1 MKNFLFE
8 TLNKNILLIILAYLF
23 CQGSFLNAQEKKIHS
38 LPIKKESIQPD
49 KSTKDLIPM
58 PSGDINTSSTK
69 VNFNR
74 NPFQEP
80 LKTEFP
86 TIENL
91 HSSLKFRGLAYSD
104 NKLFAIIE
112 TDSNQKFY
120 KVGDSLDN
128 GFVIQFISL
137 DNVTVDISNGSK
149 NYRLSLV
156 DIEKLI

>member
-1 MKNFLFE
+1 MKNLLFKK
-8 TLNKNILLIILAYLF
+8 LHNNILLIILTYFF

-38 LPIKKESIQPD
+38 LPIKKESIQFD
-49 KSTKDLIPM
+49 KYTKDLIPM
-58 PSGDINTSSTK
+58 PIGDINTSSTK

-91 HSSLKFRGLAYSD
+91 HSSLKFRGIAHSD
-104 NKLFAIIE
+104 NNLFAIIE
-112 TDSNQKFY
+112 EDSNQKFY

-128 GFVIQFISL
+128 GFVNELISL
-137 DNVTVDISNGSK
+137 DNVTLYISNVSK

-156 DIEKLI
+156 DIEKLL

>member
-1 MKNFLFE
+1 MKNLLLKK
-8 TLNKNILLIILAYLF
+8 LNKNILLIIFAYLF
-23 CQGSFLNAQEKKIHS
+23 CQSSFINAQEKKIHS
-38 LPIKKESIQPD
+38 LPIKKESIQTD

-91 HSSLKFRGLAYSD
+91 HSSLKFRGLAHSN

-112 TDSNQKFY
+112 SDSNQKFY

>member
-1 MKNFLFE
+1 MKNLLFKK
-8 TLNKNILLIILAYLF
+8 LNKNILLIILAYLF

-38 LPIKKESIQPD
+38 LPIKKESIQTN
-49 KSTKDLIPM
+49 KSLKDLIPM
-58 PSGDINTSSTK
+58 PLGDINTSSTK

-91 HSSLKFRGLAYSD
+91 HSSLKFRGLAHSD

-112 TDSNQKFY
+112 IDSNQKFY

-137 DNVTVDISNGSK
+137 DNVTVDISNGFK

-156 DIEKLI
+156 DIEKLL

>member
-1 MKNFLFE
+1 MKNLSFK
-8 TLNKNILLIILAYLF
+8 TLNKNILLIILTFLF
-23 CQGSFLNAQEKKIHS
+23 CKGFFLYAQEKKIHS
-38 LPIKKESIQPD
+38 LPIKKESIQSN
-49 KSTKDLIPM
+49 KSKKVLIPM

-80 LKTEFP
+80 IKSEFSS
-86 TIENL
+86 IENL
-91 HSSLKFRGLAYSD
+91 YSSLKFRGLAKSD

-112 TDSNQKFY
+112 TNSNQKFY

-128 GFVIQFISL
+128 GFVIKFISV
-137 DNVTVDISNGSK
+137 DDVTVDISNGSK

>member
-1 MKNFLFE
+1 MKNLLFKK
-8 TLNKNILLIILAYLF
+8 LNKNILLIILAYLF
-23 CQGSFLNAQEKKIHS
+23 CQSTLLNAQEKKIHS

-86 TIENL
+86 TIDNL
-91 HSSLKFRGLAYSD
+91 YSSLKFRGLAYSN
-104 NKLFAIIE
+104 NKPFAIIE
-112 TDSNQKFY
+112 TDNNQKFY

-128 GFVIQFISL
+128 GFVIKFISL
-137 DNVTVDISNGSK
+137 DDVTVDISNGSK
-149 NYRLSLV
+149 NYRLSLL
-156 DIEKLI
+156 DIKKLI